1 MEEYH
6 DILYDLGYAQTGEEA
21 TMNLENLY
29 GTRPPLEAFYEW
41 RDLRVIDEILW
52 YG

>member
-6 DILYDLGYAQTGEEA
+6 DILYDIGYAQTWEEA
-21 TMNLENLY
+21 TLNLENLY
-29 GTRPPLEAFYEW
+29 RTRPPIEAFYEW
-41 RDLRVIDEILW
+41 RDLRVMDEANW